1 MSLQFTVSG
10 PNIRVLLSV
19 LTCVSRLG
27 DAVYIVGLSDGIEIS
42 AVSPSRNGH
51 IAVRVHERCFDRF
64 LLELPS
70 RRSGADDGS
79 GLATSHAAAEGRADD
94 ASADGPKP
102 YLCLLTKTLV
112 ATVLRQHNTNVQSLD
127 FQYRTAKSSD
137 SAAAAAAA
145 AAASD
150 AGNYSSDADHCLWK
164 GRTDAD
170 VVRWHCT
177 YGRSLTKTFLLRLA
191 EGEPTSVYADLSR
204 YRFEVCGDARAYGSL
219 LASLPSSANQCAL
232 TLPESGGL
240 ELRSV
245 RQSGSSSSSSSA
257 AAAAASGRESGS
269 AAAPSG
275 SIRAADGSSTVVTA
289 FESTFTLFRFFERAA
304 SPSAT
309 DADGAAAVTESGPS
323 EVPQTPFPNTPPPP
337 PQQQQQLS
345 PRRNSVLSAPDHASS
360 ATVTADFIPLP
371 GKTFDVKPFK
381 NAAWLAEQLGVQ
393 LHLLTGEESVPI
405 IIASITPEEVQKRRI
420 TASADA
426 ARHESLPGTGGAAAR
441 PFLVTN
447 SAPSVPAS
455 AFVSFILYVAALDS
469 APSGGRA
476 SGSGGAPGGAAD
488 TSIATAISSAVNTPR
503 PSTHHRA
510 LKGDGGALAAVA
522 ATPIPGHGDGENG
535 ERDGMPVSSGNS
547 TTSGTLSHVEA
558 SFVSTSAATAA
569 AGVVGRLSRESN
581 STVDS
586 AYATPRR
593 TASPSELVMVMTGG
607 DTPGTCSGD
616 AGGVHAARKSVDFL
630 TGVTASS
637 LPGNPT
643 VAMTGAALPSASLP
657 LSHTPTATAL
667 SSMYPLDFE
676 AFVRTYTSANE
687 ADDEAGEEDAQ
698 DAELREFLASC
709 VASMSRGPTQN

>member
-10 PNIRVLLSV
+10 PNIRVLLSI

-42 AVSPSRNGH
+42 AVSPGRNGH
-51 IAVRVHERCFDRF
+51 IAVRVHKRCFDRF

-79 GLATSHAAAEGRADD
+79 GLATSDAAAEGRADD
-94 ASADGPKP
+94 AGADGPKP

-127 FQYRTAKSSD
+127 FQYRTAESSD
-137 SAAAAAAA
+137 SAAAA

-150 AGNYSSDADHCLWK
+150 AGNDSADADQCLWK

-177 YGRSLTKTFLLRLA
+177 YARSLTKTFLLRLA

-245 RQSGSSSSSSSA
+245 RQAGSSSSSSSSAA

-275 SIRAADGSSTVVTA
+275 NIRAADGSSTVVTA
-289 FESTFTLFRFFERAA
+289 FESTFTLFRFFEPAA

-309 DADGAAAVTESGPS
+309 DADGAAMVTEYGPS
-323 EVPQTPFPNTPPPP
+323 EVPQTPFPHTPPPPPPP
-337 PQQQQQLS
+337 PQQQQS
-345 PRRNSVLSAPDHASS
+345 PRRDSVLSAPDPAPS
-360 ATVTADFIPLP
+360 ATVTAGFIPLP

-393 LHLLTGEESVPI
+393 LHLLTGEEGMPI

-420 TASADA
+420 ASSGVML
-426 ARHESLPGTGGAAAR
+426 ARHESLPGTGGAGAR

-447 SAPSVPAS
+447 NAPSVPVPAPI
-455 AFVSFILYVAALDS
+455 SFILYVAALDS

-503 PSTHHRA
+503 PSTHQRT
-510 LKGDGGALAAVA
+510 LKGDGGAPAAVA
-522 ATPIPGHGDGENG
+522 ATPTPGYGDGENG

-558 SFVSTSAATAA
+558 SFASTNAATAA
-569 AGVVGRLSRESN
+569 AGMVGRLSRESN
-581 STVDS
+581 NTVGS
-586 AYATPRR
+586 AYATPRP
-593 TASPSELVMVMTGG
+593 TASPSDLVMVMTGG
-607 DTPGTCSGD
+607 DTPGTRSGD

-637 LPGNPT
+637 LPMNSA
-643 VAMTGAALPSASLP
+643 VAMTGAAPPSASLP
-657 LSHTPTATAL
+657 PSPSHTPTATAL
-667 SSMYPLDFE
+667 NSMYPLDFE

-687 ADDEAGEEDAQ
+687 VGEEDAQ

>member
-10 PNIRVLLSV
+10 PNIRVLLSA

-51 IAVRVHERCFDRF
+51 IAVRVHEHCFDRF

-70 RRSGADDGS
+70 RRSNADDGS
-79 GLATSHAAAEGRADD
+79 GLVTSDPAAKGRADD
-94 ASADGPKP
+94 ASTDGPKP

-127 FQYRTAKSSD
+127 FQYRTAESSD
-137 SAAAAAAA
+137 SAAAAAE
-145 AAASD
+145 SD
-150 AGNYSSDADHCLWK
+150 AEKDSA
-164 GRTDAD
+164 DAD

-177 YGRSLTKTFLLRLA
+177 YARSLTKTFLLRLA
-191 EGEPTSVYADLSR
+191 EGEPTSVYANLSR

-245 RQSGSSSSSSSA
+245 RQAGPSSSSTSA
-257 AAAAASGRESGS
+257 AATAAASGRESGL

-289 FESTFTLFRFFERAA
+289 FESTFTLFRFFEPAA

-309 DADGAAAVTESGPS
+309 DADGAAAVTGAGPS
-323 EVPQTPFPNTPPPP
+323 EVPPRPFPNTPQQ
-337 PQQQQQLS
+337 QQQQQLS
-345 PRRNSVLSAPDHASS
+345 PRRDSVLSASDHAPS
-360 ATVTADFIPLP
+360 ATVTADFTPLP

-393 LHLLTGEESVPI
+393 LHLLTGEEGVPI

-426 ARHESLPGTGGAAAR
+426 ARREGLPGTGGAAAR

-447 SAPSVPAS
+447 NAPSAPAPTL
-455 AFVSFILYVAALDS
+455 VSFILYVAALDS
-469 APSGGRA
+469 EPSGGRA
-476 SGSGGAPGGAAD
+476 SGSGGAPGGAED

-503 PSTHHRA
+503 PSTHHRT
-510 LKGDGGALAAVA
+510 LKGDSGAPAAVA
-522 ATPIPGHGDGENG
+522 ATPTPGYGDEENG

-558 SFVSTSAATAA
+558 SFASTNAATAA
-569 AGVVGRLSRESN
+569 GGVVGRLSRESN

-586 AYATPRR
+586 AYATPRP
-593 TASPSELVMVMTGG
+593 TASPSELVMVMTAG
-607 DTPGTCSGD
+607 DTPGTRSADTSG
-616 AGGVHAARKSVDFL
+616 GHAARKSVDFL
-630 TGVTASS
+630 TGATASS
-637 LPGNPT
+637 LPGNST
-643 VAMTGAALPSASLP
+643 VAMTGAAPPSASLP
-657 LSHTPTATAL
+657 PSSSHTPAATAL
-667 SSMYPLDFE
+667 NSMYPLDFE
-676 AFVRTYTSANE
+676 AFVRTYTSASE
-687 ADDEAGEEDAQ
+687 ADDAAGEEDAQ

-709 VASMSRGPTQN
+709 VASMSRGPAHN

>member
-27 DAVYIVGLSDGIEIS
+27 DAVYIVGVNDGIEIS

-64 LLELPS
+64 LQKFPL
-70 RRSGADDGS
+70 RRSNADDG
-79 GLATSHAAAEGRADD
+79 GDLVTSHAAAEGRA
-94 ASADGPKP
+94 SNTNADGPKP

-112 ATVLRQHNTNVQSLD
+112 ATVLRQHNANVQSLD
-127 FQYRTAKSSD
+127 FQYCTAESLD
-137 SAAAAAAA
+137 GATE
-145 AAASD
+145 SD
-150 AGNYSSDADHCLWK
+150 AGNDSADPDHCLWE
-164 GRTDAD
+164 GRTGAD

-177 YGRSLTKTFLLRLA
+177 YARNLTKTFLLRLA
-191 EGEPTSVYADLSR
+191 EGEPISVYADLSR

-245 RQSGSSSSSSSA
+245 RQAGTSSSA
-257 AAAAASGRESGS
+257 SAAGDGRESGS

-289 FESTFTLFRFFERAA
+289 FESTFTLFRFFEPAA
-304 SPSAT
+304 SPSV
-309 DADGAAAVTESGPS
+309 ADSGPS
-323 EVPQTPFPNTPPPP
+323 EMLRPPFPNTPPLP
-337 PQQQQQLS
+337 PQQG
-345 PRRNSVLSAPDHASS
+345 PRRDSVLPASDHAAP
-360 ATVTADFIPLP
+360 ATVTTNFMPLP
-371 GKTFDVKPFK
+371 SKTFDVKPFK

-393 LHLLTGEESVPI
+393 LHLLTGEEGVPI

-426 ARHESLPGTGGAAAR
+426 AMRQSLPGAGRAAAR
-441 PFLVTN
+441 PVLVTN
-447 SAPSVPAS
+447 NAPSVPS
-455 AFVSFILYVAALDS
+455 PTFVSFILYVAALDS
-469 APSGGRA
+469 ASGVGRV

-503 PSTHHRA
+503 PSTHHRT
-510 LKGDGGALAAVA
+510 LKGGGDALAAVA
-522 ATPIPGHGDGENG
+522 AAPTPNCDEGENE
-535 ERDGMPVSSGNS
+535 ERDGMPVSSGRS
-547 TTSGTLSHVEA
+547 TTSGTLSHVDA
-558 SFVSTSAATAA
+558 SFVSSDAA
-569 AGVVGRLSRESN
+569 AEAHGIMGRLSRDTK

-586 AYATPRR
+586 MCATPRP

-607 DTPGTCSGD
+607 DTPATRSANASG
-616 AGGVHAARKSVDFL
+616 GHAAHIGLDFPA
-630 TGVTASS
+630 GIPASS
-637 LPGNPT
+637 PAGNST
-643 VAMTGAALPSASLP
+643 VAMTAVVPPSASLP
-657 LSHTPTATAL
+657 PSSWHTPTATAL
-667 SSMYPLDFE
+667 NSMYPLDFE
-676 AFVRTYTSANE
+676 AFVRTYTSTNE
-687 ADDEAGEEDAQ
+687 ADGEAEEDDAQ

-709 VASMSRGPTQN
+709 IASMSRGSIQNLASEHDDQPSASE

>member
-127 FQYRTAKSSD
+127 FQYRTA
-137 SAAAAAAA
+137 
-145 AAASD
+145 
-150 AGNYSSDADHCLWK
+150 N
-164 GRTDAD
+164 
-170 VVRWHCT
+170 
-177 YGRSLTKTFLLRLA
+177 LTKTFLLRLA

-240 ELRSV
+240 ELRS
-245 RQSGSSSSSSSA
+245 
-257 AAAAASGRESGS
+257 
-269 AAAPSG
+269 
-275 SIRAADGSSTVVTA
+275 
-289 FESTFTLFRFFERAA
+289 STFTLFRFFERAA

-323 EVPQTPFPNTPPPP
+323 E
-337 PQQQQQLS
+337 
-345 PRRNSVLSAPDHASS
+345 
-360 ATVTADFIPLP
+360 
-371 GKTFDVKPFK
+371 PFK